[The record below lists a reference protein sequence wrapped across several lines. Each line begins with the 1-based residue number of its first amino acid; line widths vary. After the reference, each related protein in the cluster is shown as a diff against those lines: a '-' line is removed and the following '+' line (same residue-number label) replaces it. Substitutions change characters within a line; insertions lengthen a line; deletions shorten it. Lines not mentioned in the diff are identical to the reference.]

1 ASLALA
7 FAVGCAGVRPEEEVI
22 QEAKDKVFPAV
33 VFIKPI
39 QQEFRGGKMEKIQVF
54 GSGAIVSSE
63 GYVVTNNH
71 VAEKATEIRCV
82 LSDKEEISAKIVGL
96 DPETDLAVI
105 RLNLADR
112 KSKTPLP
119 VAEFGDSDALKVG
132 ELVMAMGAPHGF
144 E

>member
-1 ASLALA
+1 MRFFAAAVALSSLLACASI
-7 FAVGCAGVRPEEEVI
+7 RPEEEVI

-54 GSGAIVSSE
+54 GSGAIFSSE

-71 VAEKATEIRCV
+71 VADKATEIRCV
-82 LSDKEEISAKIVGL
+82 LSDREEVSAKIVGL

-105 RLNLADR
+105 KLNLAER
-112 KSKTPLP
+112 KSKDLS
-119 VAEFGDSDALKVG
+119 GC
-132 ELVMAMGAPHGF
+132 
-144 E
+144 